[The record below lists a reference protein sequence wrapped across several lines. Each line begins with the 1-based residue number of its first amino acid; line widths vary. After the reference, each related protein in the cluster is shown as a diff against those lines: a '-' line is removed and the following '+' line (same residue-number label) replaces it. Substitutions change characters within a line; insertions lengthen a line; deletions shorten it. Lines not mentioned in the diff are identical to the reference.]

1 MTSRAGVSDNLRG
14 AGLMAVSMAAFTFND
29 TAIKSLEGSLPLAQT
44 ILLRGIASS
53 VLMALVAA
61 RLGALHFSLPHR
73 DWGRIALRSI
83 ADLGATFL
91 FLGALFQMPLA
102 NLTAI
107 LQALPLTVAL
117 GAALVYR
124 EPLGWRRL
132 VAIGIGFGGVLLI
145 VRPGAEGFNT
155 YALWGVGAVFFVTV
169 RDLAARRLTPGTPSI
184 TVALVGSV
192 LITVAAGAVTWS
204 EGWQPVDAAQAGRI
218 GLASVFILVGYLA
231 SVAVMRVG
239 EIGFVAPYRYTGLI
253 WALVLGWLV
262 FGDWPDRLTLVGAT
276 IVVATGLF
284 TLYRE
289 QVLARRAAASANVAR
304 VAGL

>member
-1 MTSRAGVSDNLRG
+1 MVVA
-14 AGLMAVSMAAFTFND
+14 MATFTFND

-44 ILLRGIASS
+44 ILLRGLATSL
-53 VLMALVAA
+53 LMVLVAA
-61 RLGALHFSLPHR
+61 RMGALRFSLPRR
-73 DWGRIALRSI
+73 DWGRIALRSL

-91 FLGALFQMPLA
+91 FLGALFHMPLA

-132 VAIGIGFGGVLLI
+132 VAISIGFGGVLLI

-155 YALWGVGAVFFVTV
+155 YALWGLGAVVFVTI

-192 LITVAAGAVTWS
+192 LITAAAAVAVATG
-204 EGWQPVDAAQAGRI
+204 EGWQPVTAPVAGRI
-218 GLASVFILVGYLA
+218 ALASVFILVGYLA

-239 EIGFVAPYRYTGLI
+239 EIGFVAPFRYTGLI
-253 WALVLGWLV
+253 WALLLGWLV
-262 FGDWPDRLTLVGAT
+262 FGDWPDRLTLAGAA
-276 IVVATGLF
+276 IVVVTGLF

-289 QVLARRAAASANVAR
+289 RALARRAAASADVAR
-304 VAGL
+304 VAGQ